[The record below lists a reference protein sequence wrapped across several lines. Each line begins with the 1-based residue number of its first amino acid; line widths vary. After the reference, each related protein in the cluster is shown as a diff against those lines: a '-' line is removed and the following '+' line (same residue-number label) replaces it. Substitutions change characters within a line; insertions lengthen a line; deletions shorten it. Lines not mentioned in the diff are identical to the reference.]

1 MSHKSGF
8 INIIGNP
15 NVGKSTL
22 TNTLINKKLSIISPK
37 SQTTRHRI
45 LAIDSGKNYQM
56 VFSDTPGILQ
66 PAHKLHKSMMDFVKT
81 SFDDADII
89 IYVVEFN
96 DHKLKNSK
104 LLAKIISTD
113 IPLFI
118 VINKIDCID
127 QKKLEDEVAHWK
139 KVIPKSEIWP
149 ISATERFNTSELK
162 KRLIEILP
170 VGPKY
175 FPDDQLSDK
184 SERFFV
190 NEIIRE
196 KILLNYSEE
205 IPYSVEV
212 STDSF
217 KDESKILKIYSVIMV
232 ERESQKGILI
242 GHKGNALKKIGTQA
256 RKEIES
262 FFEKKVFLDLKVRV
276 NKNWRS
282 SDSELRKF
290 GYIQK

>member
-1 MSHKSGF
+1 MISVKENF
-8 INIIGNP
+8 NIENIRER
-15 NVGKSTL
+15 
-22 TNTLINKKLSIISPK
+22 II
-37 SQTTRHRI
+37 
-45 LAIDSGKNYQM
+45 
-56 VFSDTPGILQ
+56 
-66 PAHKLHKSMMDFVKT
+66 
-81 SFDDADII
+81 
-89 IYVVEFN
+89 E
-96 DHKLKNSK
+96 
-104 LLAKIISTD
+104 LL
-113 IPLFI
+113 P
-118 VINKIDCID
+118 
-127 QKKLEDEVAHWK
+127 E
-139 KVIPKSEIWP
+139 
-149 ISATERFNTSELK
+149 
-162 KRLIEILP
+162 
-170 VGPKY
+170 GPKY
-175 FPDDQLSDK
+175 FPDDAWTDK
-184 SERFFV
+184 NERFFV